1 MFEITSFDEA
11 VDRSWITFRHNLA
24 DHLSAM
30 RNDDILILDW
40 IEESTVEGFTP
51 WMQFL
56 LWDNEFVRAEVSSN
70 AYLAPL
76 YTLAPE
82 AENRLCALGWGRPTH
97 LPHEEPDDGSPAFFV
112 DKEQRW
118 ADQIA
123 AMTVST
129 LREIWNVPHP
139 SFLRTEMIGS
149 LEGTDLIGADTTDVD
164 VEPAGLGLDD
174 SAAVV
179 PGDPRELRDLVARTV
194 EQALGFPP
202 ELDEDGDVVL
212 ELDDQPVFVIAHP
225 DRPLVRVW
233 VPLLYAVAGR
243 TRAAE
248 IVCDLTRRWP
258 GIRFTLDDDRLN
270 ASIDIS
276 GNPFVPRHLADAL
289 DLFGK
294 FAPTVD
300 AGFAARFA
308 GRRFADGLPRGGADE
323 QLLLAVGG
331 DEEEDAG
338 DLPPALMTLLHLD
351 QNGSGALSAH
361 EVAAVCGHDRDAV
374 LEFLKITKEQELSWR
389 ESSRT
394 ARAEDD
400 SEEAD
405 VCDCEARVWAQT
417 HESLRA
423 ALRVIAL
430 PDPPRLTPPAVKPD
444 QMDLFGEP
452 TEPTLSDANTIE
464 PPDHTARGCE

>member
-1 MFEITSFDEA
+1 MFDITSFDEA
-11 VDRSWITFRHNLA
+11 VDRSWITFQHNLA

-82 AENRLCALGWGRPTH
+82 AEERLCELGWGRPTH

-123 AMTVST
+123 AMTVTT

-139 SFLRTEMIGS
+139 SFLTTEIIGT
-149 LEGTDLIGADTTDVD
+149 LEGTDLVATDIAEADP
-164 VEPAGLGLDD
+164 EPFDLDD
-174 SAAVV
+174 SAAVA
-179 PGDPRELRDLVARTV
+179 PRDPDELRDLVARTV
-194 EQALGFPP
+194 EQAMGFAP

-212 ELDDQPVFVIAHP
+212 KLDDQPVFVISHP

-233 VPLLYAVAGR
+233 MPLLYAVAGR

-248 IVCDLTRRWP
+248 NVCDLTRRWP

-270 ASIDIS
+270 ASIDVS
-276 GNPFVPRHLADAL
+276 GNPFVPRHLVDAL

-294 FAPTVD
+294 FVPTVD
-300 AGFAARFA
+300 TAFATRFD
-308 GRRFADGLPRGGADE
+308 GSRFADGVPRGEFDEMLPMPPPAPGRTRANFLPR
-323 QLLLAVGG
+323 
-331 DEEEDAG
+331 
-338 DLPPALMTLLHLD
+338 
-351 QNGSGALSAH
+351 
-361 EVAAVCGHDRDAV
+361 C
-374 LEFLKITKEQELSWR
+374 
-389 ESSRT
+389 
-394 ARAEDD
+394 
-400 SEEAD
+400 
-405 VCDCEARVWAQT
+405 
-417 HESLRA
+417 
-423 ALRVIAL
+423 
-430 PDPPRLTPPAVKPD
+430 
-444 QMDLFGEP
+444 
-452 TEPTLSDANTIE
+452 
-464 PPDHTARGCE
+464 

>member
-11 VDRSWITFRHNLA
+11 VDRSWITFQHNLA

-30 RNDDILILDW
+30 VNDDILILDW
-40 IEESTVEGFTP
+40 IEESTVDGFTP

-82 AENRLCALGWGRPTH
+82 AEDRLCALGWGRPTH
-97 LPHEEPDDGSPAFFV
+97 LPHEGPDEGSPAFFV

-123 AMTVST
+123 AMTVTT

-149 LEGTDLIGADTTDVD
+149 LEGTDLIGAGTTDSD
-164 VEPAGLGLDD
+164 AEPEGLGLDD
-174 SAAVV
+174 SAAIV
-179 PGDPRELRDLVARTV
+179 PGDPQELRDLVARTV

-212 ELDDQPVFVIAHP
+212 KMDDQPVFVISHP

-233 VPLLYAVAGR
+233 VPLLHSVAGR

-248 IVCDLTRRWP
+248 SVCDLTRRWP

-276 GNPFVPRHLADAL
+276 GNPFVPRHLVDAL
-289 DLFGK
+289 DQFGK
-294 FAPTVD
+294 FVPAVD
-300 AGFAARFA
+300 EGFATRF
-308 GRRFADGLPRGGADE
+308 GGSRFADGLPRDEADE
-323 QLLLAVGG
+323 RLRDAAAG
-331 DEEEDAG
+331 DEEDEG
-338 DLPPALMTLLHLD
+338 ELPPALMTLLHLD
-351 QNGSGALSAH
+351 PNGSGALSAH

-374 LEFLKITKEQELSWR
+374 LEYLKITKEKEISWR

-423 ALRVIAL
+423 ALRVITL
-430 PDPPRLTPPAVKPD
+430 PAPPAAKPD
-444 QMDLFGEP
+444 QTDLFGDPPEQP
-452 TEPTLSDANTIE
+452 LSDANTIE
-464 PPDHTARGCE
+464 PPDHTARGAE

>member
-1 MFEITSFDEA
+1 MFDITSFDEA
-11 VDRSWITFRHNLA
+11 VDRSWITFQHNLA

-30 RNDDILILDW
+30 QNDDILILDW

-82 AENRLCALGWGRPTH
+82 AEERLCELGWARPTH
-97 LPHEEPDDGSPAFFV
+97 LPHEDPDDGSPAFFV

-123 AMTVST
+123 AMTVTT

-139 SFLRTEMIGS
+139 SFLNTEIIGT
-149 LEGTDLIGADTTDVD
+149 LEGTDLVATDIAEADADPFD
-164 VEPAGLGLDD
+164 LDD
-174 SAAVV
+174 SAAVA
-179 PGDPRELRDLVARTV
+179 PRDPDELRDLVARTV
-194 EQALGFPP
+194 EQAMGFAP

-212 ELDDQPVFVIAHP
+212 KLDDQPVFVISHP

-233 VPLLYAVAGR
+233 VPLLHSVAGR

-248 IVCDLTRRWP
+248 NVCDLTRRWP

-276 GNPFVPRHLADAL
+276 GNPFVPRHLVDAL

-294 FAPTVD
+294 FVPTVD
-300 AGFAARFA
+300 TAFAARFD
-308 GRRFADGLPRGGADE
+308 GSRFADGVPRGEFDEMLPDAVAGA
-323 QLLLAVGG
+323 
-331 DEEEDAG
+331 EEDTG
-338 DLPPALMTLLHLD
+338 ELPPALLTLLHLD
-351 QNGSGALSAH
+351 PNGSGALSAR

-374 LEFLKITKEQELSWR
+374 LEYLRITKEQELSWR

-405 VCDCEARVWAQT
+405 VCDGEARAWAQT

-423 ALRVIAL
+423 ALRLIAL
-430 PDPPRLTPPAVKPD
+430 PEPPRLTPPAAKPD
-444 QMDLFGEP
+444 QMELFGNQ
-452 TEPTLSDANTIE
+452 TEQTLFDANIIE
-464 PPDHTARGCE
+464 PPDHTVRGSE